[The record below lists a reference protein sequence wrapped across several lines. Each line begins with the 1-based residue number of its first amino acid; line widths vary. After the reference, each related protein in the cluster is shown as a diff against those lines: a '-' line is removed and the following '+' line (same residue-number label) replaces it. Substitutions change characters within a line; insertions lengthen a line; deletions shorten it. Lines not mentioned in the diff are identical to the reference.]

1 MTYSSVI
8 TADAPYVWYRTAETS
23 GTSAANGG
31 SMGGSG
37 TYSGV
42 TLAQSPAG
50 SIDGNSFYTGSNGY
64 ISQVLSAL
72 PSTTFTYEFWYK
84 RNTGFNLA
92 SAPVMTITNGNGT
105 YCQVQISGAGAI
117 FIGSGGSMGTTFS
130 STGVQDGNWHH
141 IAFVYGGSSTTN
153 ILYVDGIRIG
163 TVSGT
168 LGSTGSST
176 LFVGSSNAGTG
187 QNYIDEPA
195 VYYSALTQ
203 SQIASHV
210 NAGSPSYA
218 ATVLT
223 DSPQHY
229 VTFDQTSGGYLDS
242 GSQNKTTTV
251 TGTPTQV
258 TGISGKALTYN
269 GTTDYVTINSPYD
282 FGASSTFTFE
292 CWIKSTTTTN
302 TPTMIRRDGNGA
314 AYLLRLNAGKVE
326 FYCNTAGIVTTG
338 TYADGNWHHIVGV
351 KNGTATTLYIDGTS
365 VGTGAATTVA
375 QAAGAQPIY
384 LGESTSAATEM
395 FKGTLDEVAIYSTA
409 LTSTQVTKH
418 YAAGLPAVNI
428 TVTPPVVTFGTTA
441 LKTVAPSFAGPIDTK
456 VTPAPLTASLTAPD
470 AVVTAG
476 SNVTATPTAVS
487 LSLTTP
493 NANAFN
499 SYPITN
505 DADANSGTGTTLTFG
520 STRVD
525 LRSDPFTAPSGYNV
539 SSATLNVYVI
549 TNGVS
554 TSETINVNRPTGS
567 WNESTGRAVGTGT
580 TVSTT
585 TFPASGNWKA
595 VDITSFVQG
604 WLAGTSAN
612 NGIELMFA
620 NTVLSQTI
628 TLASHENGTVANR
641 PYIAVQYSPA
651 VSVTNAVPPL
661 TLSLDTVAPG
671 VSETSNDT
679 VIVPV
684 MTAAL
689 TFPGGIPFNPDY
701 LATAFSAMS
710 IDVTTPDA
718 TPVIAY
724 PTILSAPAIEV
735 GTVELESNVSISL
748 TTNRISPVFGAMGL
762 ALKWPGI
769 YIEGGDRYL
778 TMLPGTMDADDIWYK
793 MDEASGTRPIDAEYT
808 AGSPNLWQQ
817 SGTYYGNPA
826 FRISDGPELRPAVHF
841 NGLTDYMRVGPYS
854 RDNQDTDAD
863 LNDVYGEMSVTIEF
877 SIRTTQQNGVIYSGT
892 GAGQWQLAQ
901 ISQSYYSLP
910 AYTQVEVRLENGQ
923 IVLDPG
929 ATSGGVT
936 YKARKNIADG
946 QWHHVVFS
954 ISGGHGDATDSL
966 TFEGNAYSY
975 VAIDGKSVLARP
987 NFLFTG
993 ERWLP
998 FLVGARASKPT
1009 SGSYFNLGL
1018 SGSGTPTDGFLAM
1031 DMRDFVVR
1039 LNDYQPLTTTERLYY
1054 EWSNATVNYPEP
1066 MTVSLAVTPP
1076 FEAKGNVKKMLAL
1089 YGLPWGYSYQH
1100 QIPIDTYLSV
1110 LSGMGIAND
1119 AHTSGPVLSGSFQP
1133 QAQYSQVR
1141 AFRVGEYL
1149 VYPVDYTGGYDVP
1162 TSLGS
1167 APGIVSPDASYLDFK
1182 NGVGEG
1188 GFYDD
1193 ETGTQRFI
1201 NLQNDLAV
1209 DVTDFDCVTVVNY
1222 PWEEMNNVGPNQNV
1236 SGFGASSAYP
1246 PQEQLNMHIRNLT
1259 DGDWTRARDNLRDS
1273 ILQAAYDGVNLWIG
1287 EYHAAKHLGFIE
1299 DYVVHDTGHISA
1311 DKNTYAKSLDVAHE
1325 VSGIYLD
1332 YLGGLGHYNNDANKL
1347 VHRRI
1352 TAEIPG
1358 LTDLPTTEYGE
1369 MIDGYSIDRWRANGD
1384 FLAYDVVRRPNGLHV
1399 GDWTHLPIANSR
1411 GGIFFF
1417 GYAPGT
1423 DLPGRG
1429 YNGGMGY
1436 FQGIGNED
1444 DVAIPTNPVSTAWER
1459 LSIISANPDGVV
1471 GTVVSREQ
1479 LGYYSDNG
1487 VWVDNPYANNVLT
1500 IAAEIGTVVRG
1511 RAIAGRAF
1519 IEMMDTSVTPTTIG
1533 EDVNKTDRNPNS
1545 FHSKWDF
1552 DSRRS
1557 RETILHLTSS
1567 VIKLVDGAFQS
1578 ETNLANY
1585 IDVDDSPQWWN
1596 KSESMHSRG
1605 LNWLA
1610 QKPELHSGDVT
1621 VFHTAMTVKLTT
1633 PAPVFSKTA
1642 SPTVQ
1647 VIGAMN
1653 LYNLE
1658 IRQPKN
1664 YWDGTVEER
1673 ATPLVLSLEMRGL
1686 GKVVTAPVM
1695 SVSLTTVAPIVHA
1708 ASEMITVYI
1717 DADST
1722 TPIPL
1727 FLKED
1732 N

>member
-1 MTYSSVI
+1 MTYNSIV
-8 TADAPYVWYRTAETS
+8 
-23 GTSAANGG
+23 
-31 SMGGSG
+31 
-37 TYSGV
+37 
-42 TLAQSPAG
+42 LA
-50 SIDGNSFYTGSNGY
+50 
-64 ISQVLSAL
+64 
-72 PSTTFTYEFWYK
+72 
-84 RNTGFNLA
+84 
-92 SAPVMTITNGNGT
+92 
-105 YCQVQISGAGAI
+105 
-117 FIGSGGSMGTTFS
+117 
-130 STGVQDGNWHH
+130 
-141 IAFVYGGSSTTN
+141 
-153 ILYVDGIRIG
+153 
-163 TVSGT
+163 
-168 LGSTGSST
+168 
-176 LFVGSSNAGTG
+176 
-187 QNYIDEPA
+187 
-195 VYYSALTQ
+195 
-203 SQIASHV
+203 
-210 NAGSPSYA
+210 
-218 ATVLT
+218 

-229 VTFDQTSGGYLDS
+229 LTFDQTGTLTDTGARAATL
-242 GSQNKTTTV
+242 TV
-251 TGTPTQV
+251 TGGVTQV
-258 TGISGKALTYN
+258 TSPMSGKAETFN
-269 GTTDYVTINSPYD
+269 GTSQTIAINSPLD
-282 FGASSTFTFE
+282 FSANTAWSFE
-292 CWIKSTTTTN
+292 AWFKTATTTGTLEI
-302 TPTMIRRDGNGA
+302 IRRDGNGK
-314 AYLLRLNAGKVE
+314 AYLLRVKDSNVE
-326 FYCNTAGIVTTG
+326 WYCNTAPGFVTSG
-338 TYADGNWHHIVGV
+338 KNYADGIWHHVVGTYSS
-351 KNGTATTLYIDGTS
+351 GTMKLYIDGVQYGTTQTGTNGTQAS
-365 VGTGAATTVA
+365 AGTPIYIGSSGGTGE
-375 QAAGAQPIY
+375 Y
-384 LGESTSAATEM
+384 
-395 FKGTLDEVAIYSTA
+395 FNGTLDEVAIYNVA
-409 LTSTQVTKH
+409 LTQTQVTAH
-418 YAAGLPAVNI
+418 YNGAVTNI
-428 TVTPPVVTFGTTA
+428 TVNAPVMNM
-441 LKTVAPSFAGPIDTK
+441 GPITFP
-456 VTPAPLTASLTAPD
+456 VPAT
-470 AVVTAG
+470 VVSPPAIT
-476 SNVTATPTAVS
+476 
-487 LSLTTP
+487 LSLASP
-493 NANAFN
+493 NATVTGDNT
-499 SYPITN
+499 STYYITN
-505 DADANSGTGTTLTFG
+505 DVDTSGQSASAAAVKAGLNTAAFRTNAFSTPAGFSPVSAKLWIYCTTATAGT
-520 STRVD
+520 
-525 LRSDPFTAPSGYNV
+525 FT
-539 SSATLNVYVI
+539 VYEYP
-549 TNGVS
+549 N
-554 TSETINVNRPTGS
+554 S
-567 WNESTGRAVGTGT
+567 WNESDHTTWSSGSLTLGSTSVGTFSPVAGWNSID
-580 TVSTT
+580 VS
-585 TFPASGNWKA
+585 SA
-595 VDITSFVQG
+595 VAK
-604 WLAGTSAN
+604 WLAGTATNNGFELYGGSTFSAN
-612 NGIELMFA
+612 SIFSSHDAASNQPYLA
-620 NTVLSQTI
+620 VTYAVATPVTVT
-628 TLASHENGTVANR
+628 G
-641 PYIAVQYSPA
+641 
-651 VSVTNAVPPL
+651 PPM
-661 TLSLDTVAPG
+661 TLSLDGVAPV
-671 VSETSNDT
+671 VSAASGTSVT
-679 VIVPV
+679 VPA

-710 IDVTTPDA
+710 IDMTTPDA

-724 PTILSAPAIEV
+724 PTIVPAPAIAV

-762 ALKWPGI
+762 TLKWPGI
-769 YIEGGDRYL
+769 YIEGSDRYL
-778 TMLPGTMDADDIWYK
+778 SMLPGTMDADDIWYK

-841 NGLTDYMRVGPYS
+841 NGVTDYMRVGPYS
-854 RDNQDTDAD
+854 RDNQDADAD

-946 QWHHVVFS
+946 QWHHVVLS

-1009 SGSYFNLGL
+1009 SGSYFNLGF

-1100 QIPIDTYLSV
+1100 QIPINTYLSV

-1167 APGIVSPDASYLDFK
+1167 AAGIVSPDASYLDFK

-1332 YLGGLGHYNNDANKL
+1332 YLGGSGHYNNDANKL

-1384 FLAYDVVRRPNGLHV
+1384 FLAYDVVRRPNGLQV